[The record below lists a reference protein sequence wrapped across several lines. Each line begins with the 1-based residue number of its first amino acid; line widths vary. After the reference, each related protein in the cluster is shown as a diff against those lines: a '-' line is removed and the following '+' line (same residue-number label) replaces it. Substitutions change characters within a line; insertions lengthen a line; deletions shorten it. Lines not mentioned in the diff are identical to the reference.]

1 MKFNSRNHAL
11 LPKIP
16 SEHIMQ
22 VEVST
27 SQENEVVELS
37 LDEIEVVSGGFPV
50 IPPKGSGG

>member
-37 LDEIEVVSGGFPV
+37 LDEIDVVSGGFPV